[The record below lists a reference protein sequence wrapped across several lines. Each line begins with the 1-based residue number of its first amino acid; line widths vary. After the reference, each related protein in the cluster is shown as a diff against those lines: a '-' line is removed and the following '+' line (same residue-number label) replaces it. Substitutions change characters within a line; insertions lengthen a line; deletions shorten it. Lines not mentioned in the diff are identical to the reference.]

1 MMNKQ
6 KQGKEKRNKDDN
18 YNKLQA
24 IKLLKCIYR
33 LSLGNKFRVAVVN
46 LAFVYEAYDYES
58 YVRLESCQHD
68 ADNEISS
75 SYLYGKI

>member
-33 LSLGNKFRVAVVN
+33 LSLAV
-46 LAFVYEAYDYES
+46 S
-58 YVRLESCQHD
+58 LELQLS
-68 ADNEISS
+68 I
-75 SYLYGKI
+75 

>member
-46 LAFVYEAYDYES
+46 LAFVYEGYDYES
-58 YVRLESCQHD
+58 YVRLE
-68 ADNEISS
+68 
-75 SYLYGKI
+75 